1 MGRTWGRLY
10 AGTRNHRKIRILR
23 QRHPTMWF
31 AWYVMIELAIECDDD
46 GWIYVAPDRP
56 YTWKELAQEIG
67 TGRADTT
74 ERFVRTL
81 IELGLASYTEGKGI
95 RLPSYSERNYES
107 DFSAVRTRKYRER
120 KKLEGADVTSQE
132 RHSDVTVTP
141 QSRDRTETEQN
152 RTKVHTSVCVADPAA
167 PSGDAVA
174 PRQENSENL
183 GSDKGGV
190 GADPNA
196 VAPTEPHPDNP
207 GQDAQPE
214 EKIAKPPPPPKF
226 GPAAVASLWNELGCR
241 PGVQKLTDA
250 RRRKLAARLR
260 ERADPEWWRELCLKI
275 KELQIKGRD
284 FLTFDFV
291 IRDETNIMKVLEGVY
306 DPDFKARQKT
316 AIAAGNQPA
325 GDKLGHYSRLVAGQA
340 PSRSG
345 PARDVAPA

>member
-1 MGRTWGRLY
+1 MPRIRTIKPEFFDDEKLSQVSRDARLLFIGLLIHSDDY
-10 AGTRNHRKIRILR
+10 GVVKGNPRWLKSKIFPYDDLPLHTFEEWLADLKGLGIVMPFTAKEERYLFIRNFTKHQVIDRPSKARNPEPPEEFLPQPKTNNHLIIAEDSTSPRRML
-23 QRHPTMWF
+23 
-31 AWYVMIELAIECDDD
+31 DD
-46 GWIYVAPDRP
+46 GR
-56 YTWKELAQEIG
+56 
-67 TGRADTT
+67 
-74 ERFVRTL
+74 
-81 IELGLASYTEGKGI
+81 GKGI
-95 RLPSYSERNYES
+95 GKGNG
-107 DFSAVRTRKYRER
+107 K
-120 KKLEGADVTSQE
+120 G
-132 RHSDVTVTP
+132 
-141 QSRDRTETEQN
+141 
-152 RTKVHTSVCVADPAA
+152 VHTSVCVADPAA

-196 VAPTEPHPDNP
+196 VAKPDTLPAEP
-207 GQDAQPE
+207 GQDTQPE

-275 KELQIKGRD
+275 KDLQIKGRD